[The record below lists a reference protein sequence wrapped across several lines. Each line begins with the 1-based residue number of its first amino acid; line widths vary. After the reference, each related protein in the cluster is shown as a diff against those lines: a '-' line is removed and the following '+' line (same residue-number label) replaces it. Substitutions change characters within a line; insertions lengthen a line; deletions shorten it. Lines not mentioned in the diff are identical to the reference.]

1 MAAFEKIVAPEGHLI
16 DSGLMRQIFD
26 GIISD
31 GVVSPDFYS
40 SRDHDTLVRL
50 NGGWSTVEN
59 LITLFLFRWPDPCVI
74 TGRCLKLLPL

>member
-1 MAAFEKIVAPEGHLI
+1 MAALEKIATSEGHLI

-40 SRDHDTLVRL
+40 STNHDTLVRL
-50 NGGWSTVEN
+50 NDGWSTVEH
-59 LITLFLFRWPDPCVI
+59 LITLFLFRWPDLCAM
-74 TGRCLKLLPL
+74 TGRCLKLSPI